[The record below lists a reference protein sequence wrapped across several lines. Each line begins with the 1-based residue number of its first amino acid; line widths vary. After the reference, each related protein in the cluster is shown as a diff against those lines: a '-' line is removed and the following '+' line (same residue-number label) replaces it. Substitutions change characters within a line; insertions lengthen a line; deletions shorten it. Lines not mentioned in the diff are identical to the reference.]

1 MKTWVYLEVT
11 NGTFTSASLEALGA
25 GLSLGETTAYFF
37 GTANSGLAQLAL
49 SYGAG
54 RVVNWESPVFQDFS
68 ADCFS
73 DCVSPILKEEHPDLV
88 IFPGSFQGR
97 ELVGMLS
104 ADLDQPA
111 ITDVNAIEAQPDG
124 VILIT
129 KPVYEGKALESILLR
144 SHLKLV
150 TLRPRA
156 FAPATIVGSPTA
168 NIQTFVYDGKP
179 LTKITAKSESG
190 KGVSLGSAK
199 VVVTGGRGITNNPKL
214 GGDEKASAQL
224 GLQLISD
231 LAATLGGAVG
241 ASRAIVDAGYLPYS
255 HQVGQTGKTIS
266 PDLYIDAGISGSI
279 QHIVGM
285 RSSKFVL
292 SINKDPEAP
301 IFGVSD
307 LGITADLFE
316 ILPALQAEFKAALG

>member
-1 MKTWVYLEVT
+1 MKIWVYLEVN
-11 NGTFTSASLEALGA
+11 NGAFTSASLEALGA
-25 GLSLGETTAYFF
+25 GLALGETSAFFF
-37 GTANSGLAQLAL
+37 GTENSGLAQSAL
-49 SYGAG
+49 SLGANQ
-54 RVVNWESPVFQDFS
+54 VVNWESPAFQDFS
-68 ADCFS
+68 ADSFS
-73 DCVSPILKEEHPDLV
+73 DCVSPLLKEERPDVVL
-88 IFPGSFQGR
+88 FPGSFQVR

-104 ADLDQPA
+104 VDLDQQA
-111 ITDVNAIEAQPDG
+111 ITDVSKITTQPDG
-124 VILIT
+124 TLLVT
-129 KPVYEGKALESILLR
+129 RPVYEGKALESILLQAD
-144 SHLKLV
+144 LKLV
-150 TLRPRA
+150 ILRPRA
-156 FAPATIVGSPTA
+156 FPQATIVASPSTM
-168 NIQTFVYDGKP
+168 IQTFAYDGKP
-179 LTKITAKSESG
+179 LTKIIAKAESG

-199 VVVTGGRGITNNPKL
+199 VVITGGRGITNNPKL
-214 GGDEKASAQL
+214 GGDEHASAQM
-224 GLQLISD
+224 GLQLLSD
-231 LAATLGGAVG
+231 LATTLGGAVG

-307 LGITADLFE
+307 LGIAADLFE